1 MTEGLNTQVCK
12 STKIEELEER
22 CKTVP
27 IRHDAPVYTQV
38 LKKHDH
44 IPAALAL
51 LAELNFVPLKI
62 AHLTVACMWQKWCQG
77 AEVSHSVI
85 VGALRAPRRADLG
98 ASRPVENW
106 GHSSLYC
113 VTLAVQW
120 FYGFME
126 EKQMELLTLD
136 ADKLKR
142 KNIPQATCGIWL
154 IAP

>member
-1 MTEGLNTQVCK
+1 M
-12 STKIEELEER
+12 EEQR
-22 CKTVP
+22 KTVP
-27 IRHDAPVYTQV
+27 IRHDASAHSQV
-38 LKKHDH
+38 LKKQDH
-44 IPAALAL
+44 IPAASAL
-51 LAELNFVPLKI
+51 LSELNFVPLKI

-106 GHSSLYC
+106 GHSLLYC

-126 EKQMELLTLD
+126 VKQMKSLTLD
-136 ADKLKR
+136 ADKLKN